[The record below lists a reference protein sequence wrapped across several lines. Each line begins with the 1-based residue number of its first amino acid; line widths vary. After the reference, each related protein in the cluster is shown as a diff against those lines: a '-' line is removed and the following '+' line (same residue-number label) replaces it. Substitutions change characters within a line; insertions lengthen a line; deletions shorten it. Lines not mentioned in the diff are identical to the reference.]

1 MRTRTGQAPQVL
13 ASLTTVVLGLLGRQG
28 ITNVAE
34 AQRAFAYH
42 LDRFL
47 HRQVVTGTAQVAP

>member
-47 HRQVVTGTAQVAP
+47 HRQVVSGTAQATP